1 MEKRNIRVAE
11 MKGMCMRMMCCRGM
25 CCSMCCCY
33 G

>member
-1 MEKRNIRVAE
+1 MEKRNIRVTE
-11 MKGMCMRMMCCRGM
+11 MKGMCMKMMCCRGM